1 MAIDHDCSS
10 GAICESVDR
19 GCSFAVM
26 MQSAPHRDTRSI
38 GLHTPKQIIV
48 TLDPAYHQCAFIGL
62 DLSRPYQRSATMV
75 KDATADYPDKEM
87 HADLDINIP
96 NYASA
101 VVTTNQVVEALSFH
115 QSANAE
121 RFERLIVDS
130 KGGAQEFRR
139 YSMNPTPAPRP
150 VVASQP
156 TIRRLACAEI
166 WAGNYWTAALLELR
180 SPT

>member
-1 MAIDHDCSS
+1 MTELYGPEQARISAEDWLDELESMNRYPRIDSRMAIDHDCGS

-19 GCSFAVM
+19 GSSFAVM
-26 MQSAPHRDTRSI
+26 MQSAPHRDTRSS

-87 HADLDINIP
+87 HAALDINIP

-101 VVTTNQVVEALSFH
+101 VVTTNQVIEALSFH
-115 QSANAE
+115 LQLTQSASN
-121 RFERLIVDS
+121 
-130 KGGAQEFRR
+130 G
-139 YSMNPTPAPRP
+139 
-150 VVASQP
+150 
-156 TIRRLACAEI
+156 
-166 WAGNYWTAALLELR
+166 
-180 SPT
+180 